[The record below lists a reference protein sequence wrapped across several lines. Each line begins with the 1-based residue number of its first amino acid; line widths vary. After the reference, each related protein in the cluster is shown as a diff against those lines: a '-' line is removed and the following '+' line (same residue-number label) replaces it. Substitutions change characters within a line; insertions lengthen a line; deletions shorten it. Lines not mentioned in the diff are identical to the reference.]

1 MNDYYLKFSSQAAAD
16 AVLFEKFPLKLD
28 DDLNVIETYDVSKYP
43 EHSIDVVGTIYK
55 PTGETTLVDGL
66 EQPVMAA
73 LTGWHVN
80 VRGPENEALA
90 AYAVDVATPVRVWA

>member
-1 MNDYYLKFSSQAAAD
+1 MNDYYLKFRTEAAANK
-16 AVLFEKFPLKLD
+16 VLFLADADGVLRS
-28 DDLNVIETYDVSKYP
+28 LYP
-43 EHSIDVVGTIYK
+43 EHSIDVVGIIYK